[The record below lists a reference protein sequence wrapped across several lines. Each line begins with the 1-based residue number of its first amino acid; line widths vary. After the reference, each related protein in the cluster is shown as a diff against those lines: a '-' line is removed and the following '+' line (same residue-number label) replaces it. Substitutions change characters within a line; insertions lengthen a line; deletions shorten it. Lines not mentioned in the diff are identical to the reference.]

1 MSMPVHFPHKATAF
15 IALLVLF
22 GLNSCKKKDRFTI
35 TDAEITSEVK
45 DNKSYEK
52 LIVYGQTIG
61 VMADTTKPEHD
72 LFHFLEEIA
81 YGHKP
86 ENIRFIEKV
95 IPADTSL
102 IKNAAWELAQGT
114 KIDEVVKSLE
124 PPYPAYTSLKEHY
137 TRLTQAGQADSA
149 SMVVRALNMYRWM
162 HRQAQ
167 GSERMVLVNTRGAYL
182 VGMDSVGKELVRM
195 NVIVGKADSPTPGI
209 DTYATNVIT
218 FPYWNIPKSI
228 AVKEMI
234 PKIQENIYYLERNG
248 IKVIDGKGQIVNEHD
263 IDWNKM
269 SADHFPYRFR
279 QDTGEDNSL
288 GFMKVNIQNPLA
300 IYLHDTNVRTLF
312 DADQRWRS
320 HGCVRLEQPTKL
332 ANFIA
337 GENMLADDFI
347 EEALKSKEEDR
358 KPSTHPLKKKV
369 PTFLYYMPVDVDQAG
384 NLVSY
389 KDVYELEGS
398 KL

>member
-1 MSMPVHFPHKATAF
+1 MRIRFPYLATAS
-15 IALLVLF
+15 LVIIILS

-35 TDAEITSEVK
+35 TDAEIATEVK
-45 DNKSYEK
+45 DNKNYEK
-52 LIVYGQTIG
+52 LLAYGETVGIQT
-61 VMADTTKPEHD
+61 DTTKPDHD
-72 LFHFLEEIA
+72 IFKFLEEIG

-95 IPADTSL
+95 LPADTSL
-102 IKNAAWELAQGT
+102 IKNAAWELAQGS
-114 KIDEVVKSLE
+114 KIEEVVKSLE
-124 PPYPAYTSLKEHY
+124 PPYPAYGSLKKHY
-137 TRLTQAGQADSA
+137 ARLSEAGQADSA
-149 SMVVRALNMYRWM
+149 AQIARSLNMYRWM

-167 GSERMVLVNTRGAYL
+167 GSDRLVLVNTRGAYL

-248 IKVIDGKGQIVNEHD
+248 IKVIDKKGQIVNEHE
-263 IDWNKM
+263 IDWNEM

-312 DADQRWRS
+312 DAGQRWRS
-320 HGCVRLEQPTKL
+320 HGCVRLEQPAQL

-337 GENMLADDFI
+337 NETMLEDNFI

-384 NLVSY
+384 NLVYY
-389 KDVYELEGS
+389 KDVYELDG
-398 KL
+398 KTL